1 MLAQYN
7 KKLSSS
13 SFRRGLERFYLE
25 LWPRLARFG
34 FSSDF
39 TSGRGE
45 IFVILVLS
53 LILLLTP
60 EVLGIH
66 FEILSLIF

>member
-13 SFRRGLERFYLE
+13 SFRRRLERFYLE
-25 LWPRLARFG
+25 LWPRLAGFG

-39 TSGRGE
+39 TSGRDE